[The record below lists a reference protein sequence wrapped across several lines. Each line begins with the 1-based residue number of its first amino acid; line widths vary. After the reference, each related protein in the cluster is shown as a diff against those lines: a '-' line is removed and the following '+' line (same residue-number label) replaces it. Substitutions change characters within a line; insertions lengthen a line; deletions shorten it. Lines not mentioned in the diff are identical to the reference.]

1 MHTKTRLALLAL
13 ALAAPARA
21 AAQLPARPPS
31 PALTAAERAAVRAV
45 DAHNAEALALL
56 ERIVNINS
64 GTLNFAG
71 VRQVGDVLRAQFD
84 SLGFT
89 TRWVDGA
96 AFRRAGHLV
105 AEHPGPGPKLLL
117 IGHLDTVFEPSSP
130 FQRFERLDDSTAR
143 GPGIIDMKG
152 GNVIMLYALRALK
165 DAGLLERMHVVAVFT
180 GDEEDSG
187 EPLAE
192 ARRALTDAA
201 RGAAAA
207 VGFEDGPGDPTLAV
221 IARRGAESWTLRT
234 TGTAAH
240 SSQIFTPAVGAGAVY
255 EAARILDEFYRR
267 MAGEQYLTF
276 NPGLALGGTAV
287 GTDTAGTAGTAAGK
301 RNVVAEQMVVTG
313 DLRTISP
320 EQLQRARRTMR
331 AIVAAPAPRR
341 RPRTTAEIT
350 FDEGYPPMAPTAGNR
365 RLLAM
370 YDRASRELGFGPV
383 TAVDPSRAGA
393 ADIAFVAALVP
404 LKLDGVG
411 LSGRNDHTVNETA
424 DLRMLPVLTKRAAIL
439 LHRLSS
445 PSPGTPAAPGKS
457 RD

>member
-1 MHTKTRLALLAL
+1 MHTTHCRRFALALLAL
-13 ALAAPARA
+13 ALPLSRA
-21 AAQLPARPPS
+21 AAQLPAQPQS
-31 PALTAAERAAVRAV
+31 PALTAGERAVARAV
-45 DAHNAEALALL
+45 DAHNAQALALL

-71 VRQVGDVLRAQFD
+71 VRQVGDVLRAQLD
-84 SLGFT
+84 SLGFA

-105 AEHPGPGPKLLL
+105 AEHPGPGPRLLL

-152 GNVIMLYALRALK
+152 GDVIIIYALRALK
-165 DAGLLERMHVVAVFT
+165 DAGLLDRMNVVVVYN

-192 ARRALTDAA
+192 ARRALMDAA

-207 VGFEDGPGDPTLAV
+207 VGFEDGPGDPKLAV

-234 TGTAAH
+234 TGTPAH

-267 MAGEQYLTF
+267 LAGEQYLTF
-276 NPGLALGGTAV
+276 NPGLALGGTAAEA
-287 GTDTAGTAGTAAGK
+287 DTAGTSGTASGK
-301 RNVVAEQMVVTG
+301 RNVVAERMVVTG

-320 EQLQRARRTMR
+320 EQLARARRTMR
-331 AIVAAPAPRR
+331 EIVARH
-341 RPRTTAEIT
+341 RPRTSAEIA
-350 FDEGYPPMAPTAGNR
+350 FDAGYPPMAPTAGNR

-383 TAVDPSRAGA
+383 APVDPSRAGA

-404 LKLDGVG
+404 MKLDGVG
-411 LSGRNDHTVNETA
+411 LSGRDDHTEKETA
-424 DLRMLPVLTKRAAIL
+424 DLRMLPVLTKRAAVL
-439 LHRLSS
+439 LHRLSAQAATA
-445 PSPGTPAAPGKS
+445 PTP
-457 RD
+457 